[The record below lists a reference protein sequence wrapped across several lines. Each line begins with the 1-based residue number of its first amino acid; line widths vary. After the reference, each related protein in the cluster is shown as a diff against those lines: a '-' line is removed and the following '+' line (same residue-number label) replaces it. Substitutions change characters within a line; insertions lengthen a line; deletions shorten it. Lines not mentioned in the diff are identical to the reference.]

1 MCEVKHSYYLQSYHP
16 AGVSIVTVSE
26 VFSIFRKGS
35 SRGGFLEGYSGF
47 LLQWLWRKML
57 SCKNTHPCPHLL
69 SRVLLL
75 LQQHLP
81 GHRHHGHH
89 ANGPAFTTV
98 GHRTMRSSAPWDHM
112 KERTQRG
119 SIMQWFTGVL
129 SNQQFQWLLFQI
141 FLFQI
146 YGMGKMFATMPFPAL
161 WQQTWYYLLFVDLDM
176 MRLWA

>member
-1 MCEVKHSYYLQSYHP
+1 M
-16 AGVSIVTVSE
+16 
-26 VFSIFRKGS
+26 F
-35 SRGGFLEGYSGF
+35 
-47 LLQWLWRKML
+47 

-69 SRVLLL
+69 SRLLL

-129 SNQQFQWLLFQI
+129 SNQQFQLLLFQI

-146 YGMGKMFATMPFPAL
+146 YGMGKMFATMPLPAV
-161 WQQTWYYLLFVDLDM
+161 WQQTWCYLCCLLIWIWCAFERNSIIFTIFALHDTSQWGCLDTDK
-176 MRLWA
+176 WAWYS